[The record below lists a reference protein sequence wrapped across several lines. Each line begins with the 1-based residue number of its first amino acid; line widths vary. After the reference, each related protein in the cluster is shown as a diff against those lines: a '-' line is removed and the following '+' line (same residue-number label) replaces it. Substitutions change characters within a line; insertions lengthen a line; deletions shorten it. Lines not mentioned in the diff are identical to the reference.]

1 MKKGKLLYVPG
12 LISIIGLPVLL
23 FFMGP
28 EDRTYPTV
36 IRLNLPS
43 YRKDIAGLE
52 AFTEGRFYRSVKG
65 KKIVTVDM
73 AEPFIGDPEYGEQA
87 DYLLDRKFH
96 FITREVERM
105 QFTYD
110 TSMILKA
117 RLGRNN
123 TYGDFVRLIN
133 HGLLY
138 KMLKFVYID
147 DCVYYFS
154 NTTPPEDREIEL
166 DPIDTT
172 AFADI
177 NLPPPPSKWDLFKI
191 RLRIQWTEMI
201 GRTSFAIRHNYLLI
215 TGFLLLILLPGGI
228 RLGKRLLAS
237 GTEQ

>member
-12 LISIIGLPVLL
+12 LISLIGLPVLL

-28 EDRTYPTV
+28 EDRVYPTA

-43 YRKDIAGLE
+43 DKKDIPGIMAY
-52 AFTEGRFYRSVKG
+52 TEDGVYRSIKD

-87 DYLLDRKFH
+87 DYLLDRKLH
-96 FITREVERM
+96 FITHEVERM

-117 RLGRNN
+117 RLGRKS

-133 HGLLY
+133 HALLY

-147 DCVYYFS
+147 DCVYYFFD
-154 NTTPPEDREIEL
+154 TTPPQDREIEL
-166 DPIDTT
+166 DG
-172 AFADI
+172 
-177 NLPPPPSKWDLFKI
+177 N
-191 RLRIQWTEMI
+191 
-201 GRTSFAIRHNYLLI
+201 
-215 TGFLLLILLPGGI
+215 
-228 RLGKRLLAS
+228 
-237 GTEQ
+237 EQ